1 MLSGIAVETAL
12 FPRLVDVAVDVP
24 PKACIMANKPPEPV
38 VVLSSLSVRY
48 EKILLSVSVSVTN
61 ALPELESMPCSKE
74 MREATSAED
83 NAFTVP
89 SIVVLVAIVLLVL
102 LVLLILLVLVE
113 AGVVLANENSIFDTL
128 EMSLRTALKIGFVRD
143 DLLFVL
149 VLFLAA
155 LVVDRTD
162 VVLGTTI

>member
-48 EKILLSVSVSVTN
+48 ERISLSVSVSVTN

-89 SIVVLVAIVLLVL
+89 SVVVRVAIVLLVL
-102 LVLLILLVLVE
+102 LVLLVLVE
-113 AGVVLANENSIFDTL
+113 VGVVLANENSIFDTL
-128 EMSLRTALKIGFVRD
+128 EMSLRTALKIGSVRD
-143 DLLFVL
+143 DFLFVL